1 MANKKIE
8 NKDLIADNLLQP
20 TIKEFEELL
29 KVVNLT
35 QTALE
40 ELLKQSLKNAK
51 SKPYDGYANLKDI
64 ASGIEDVD
72 KAVEGLTKAEKE
84 RLRIIAEVNKA
95 TQKSQKSFE
104 ELEKQLIDQKK
115 ALSDLAKEQRKEGAD
130 IDSIVKKRVQLK
142 AQILATT
149 TAIRNE
155 QKEIRKGLELQGKSN
170 ELKGKEALER
180 AILQEQIK
188 AEAKALREEAKE
200 RAGLL
205 SKYQQESKRLNDL
218 RKQYKELA
226 LTNKSNTKEG
236 KALLKQ
242 VKALD
247 GKLKALDK
255 SVGQSQRIVGEYE
268 KAWKGLKQEIK
279 TFVTIGFVFKI
290 LEGLANAFKMNTEGA
305 GELEKMMGRVTVA
318 LAVVV
323 NRFIKALPIV
333 SNVFTDWKNGLK
345 RDWIDL
351 QLSFQESPFGS
362 AEKVAKL
369 KKELAGIAPP
379 SGADWADFFA
389 VFEGTGDEIEDLVAK
404 NDKLID
410 ATRLY
415 REEVIRLRNE
425 QSKLITKEAE
435 LEIISGDN
443 TRSLKE
449 RRDAT
454 VELQGVQQQLNDK
467 EIEIAKGAL
476 VLAKL
481 AEKVRV
487 GDLSAK
493 EDVSQKTRELA
504 EAEVKA
510 EIDKQNAIKELR
522 DIDSDDIE
530 RRLDF
535 LIDIGDKQKTSND
548 AIIADETKTF
558 AEREKARID
567 NQRIESELFAKANA
581 ELNRATTSEID
592 LNELKKESDNALIA
606 DKSKNAG
613 LNDRLV
619 GRVLE
624 LIRDDIDFTREQ
636 IEGKKDLN
644 EAESDSNLTKE
655 ESILLEEALIKSK
668 KKGADLDAI
677 LLELSEKTLQSE
689 IDNLNLK
696 IALLKK
702 GSEAEIQAQKD
713 LNAKLLEQQQNKADK
728 EEAIEAKKQERLA
741 ELAQLGV
748 DSVKQFA
755 QKSFDNTTANIDRE
769 ISALEQRENTLRAL
783 AEKGVENVENNLAIE
798 QKKRAEL
805 EAKRAQAV
813 RRQQNIELGLSV
825 LETYSNKVSQ
835 GDKNALGSTIA
846 DTSLL
851 LSFISSLP
859 AFYEGAE
866 RVGDELSPALS
877 GKDGH
882 IVRVDGDERILN
894 PTHSKMIPKNIS
906 NLELATMAQMS
917 SKGLSPARTQDNSE
931 VVKELREL
939 KTAIE
944 NKPVYDFKYDDVK
957 KAVADVVESK
967 GRRETNWRR
976 NSDFF

>member
-35 QTALE
+35 QTAFE
-40 ELLKQSLKNAK
+40 ELLKQSIKNAK
-51 SKPYDGYANLKDI
+51 SKPFDSYANLKDI
-64 ASGIEDVD
+64 AGGIEDVD

-84 RLRIIAEVNKA
+84 RLK
-95 TQKSQKSFE
+95 
-104 ELEKQLIDQKK
+104 LEQ
-115 ALSDLAKEQRKEGAD
+115 
-130 IDSIVKKRVQLK
+130 QLK
-142 AQILATT
+142 TLRTEQAKDNEIIKQQIVA
-149 TAIRNE
+149 
-155 QKEIRKGLELQGKSN
+155 
-170 ELKGKEALER
+170 ER
-180 AILQEQIK
+180 RQ
-188 AEAKALREEAKE
+188 LREQAKE

-205 SKYQQESKRLNDL
+205 SQYQQESKRLNDL

-226 LTNKSNTKEG
+226 IAEKENTKEG
-236 KALLKQ
+236 KALLKNIQ
-242 VKALD
+242 
-247 GKLKALDK
+247 ALDK
-255 SVGQSQRIVGEYE
+255 RLKEIDDSVGQNQRSVGKYTD
-268 KAWKGLKQEIK
+268 ALKK
-279 TFVTIGFVFKI
+279 LDGTLGKI
-290 LEGLANAFKMNTEGA
+290 AGASVVLKVLEGFASAFQSNSRTGA
-305 GELEKMMGRVTVA
+305 ELEKLFGRLTVTISVLVSRFA
-318 LAVVV
+318 DGIPVLKSLFSDFV
-323 NRFIKALPIV
+323 NGI
-333 SNVFTDWKNGLK
+333 K
-345 RDWIDL
+345 RDVL
-351 QLSFQESPFGS
+351 EFQLSF
-362 AEKVAKL
+362 AKAPL
-369 KKELAGIAPP
+369 IGNDERAKEIQKELDALAKD
-379 SGADWADFFA
+379 SGKSLSDLSKS
-389 VFEGTGDEIEDLVAK
+389 FEGVGDEIAKTVAK

-410 ATRLY
+410 TTLAYRL
-415 REEVIRLRNE
+415 EIAELVKQ
-425 QSKLITKEAE
+425 QSKLLEEEAK
-435 LEIISGDN
+435 LEVASGDN
-443 TRSLKE
+443 TISLEE
-449 RRDAT
+449 RKTAT
-454 VELQGVQQQLNDK
+454 EELLLVQQNLNNL
-467 EIEIAKGAL
+467 EIKIA
-476 VLAKL
+476 
-481 AEKVRV
+481 
-487 GDLSAK
+487 
-493 EDVSQKTRELA
+493 Q
-504 EAEVKA
+504 
-510 EIDKQNAIKELR
+510 KELDLANQRVSTFKDDIGAREEVAQATLALETAKAKAVTDTANATKEAR
-522 DIDSDDIE
+522 DIESDIIE
-530 RRLDF
+530 RNLDF
-535 LIDIGDKQKTSND
+535 LIDDFDRRKTINER
-548 AIIADETKTF
+548 IIADETFTF
-558 AEREKARID
+558 AERRALLVETRRLNEQAFKDQQEEINELAKTKLDFDKLVTMTDSKEIAGIIAKSGLSDRLAGRALEIIKERIQF
-567 NQRIESELFAKANA
+567 NQDLFESE
-581 ELNRATTSEID
+581 RD
-592 LNELKKESDNALIA
+592 L
-606 DKSKNAG
+606 DK
-613 LNDRLV
+613 V
-619 GRVLE
+619 
-624 LIRDDIDFTREQ
+624 
-636 IEGKKDLN
+636 
-644 EAESDSNLTKE
+644 ESDSNLTKE

-702 GSEAEIQAQKD
+702 GSESEIEAQKE

-728 EEAIEAKKQERLA
+728 EESIEAKKQERLA

-748 DSVKQFA
+748 DSVQQFA

-769 ISALEQRENTLRAL
+769 ISALEQRESTLRAL

-917 SKGLSPARTQDNSE
+917 SKGLAPARKQDNSE